1 MHRELVKPH
10 LPRVMSSLIRTLA
23 ASGSSPQLQ
32 QACAKVTAAMA
43 RYTID
48 PTMCIEDAEE
58 IIRDI
63 CDPLAEALAGEF
75 VKEFMSCCLCGRL

>member
-1 MHRELVKPH
+1 
-10 LPRVMSSLIRTLA
+10 MSSVIRALA

-48 PTMCIEDAEE
+48 STMSIEDAEE
-58 IIRDI
+58 IIRAV
-63 CDPLAEALAGEF
+63 CDPLAEALTGTFVMEF
-75 VKEFMSCCLCGRL
+75 LV